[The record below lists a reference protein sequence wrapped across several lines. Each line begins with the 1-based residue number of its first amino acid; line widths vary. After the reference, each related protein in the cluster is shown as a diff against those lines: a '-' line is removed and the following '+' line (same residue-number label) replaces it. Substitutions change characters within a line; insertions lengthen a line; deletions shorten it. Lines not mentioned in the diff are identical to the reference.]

1 MAQAGAGEIVKHIF
15 GPVPHGDWA
24 TIACGCMITQLVRSK
39 ILAEFQH
46 ITSNDLIFL
55 LDGIP

>member
-1 MAQAGAGEIVKHIF
+1 VKHIF

-24 TIACGCMITQLVRSK
+24 TIACGWMITKLVRSTT
-39 ILAEFQH
+39 LAEAQH
-46 ITSNDLIFL
+46 ITSNDLISE